1 MTKTWWKEAVI
12 YQVYPRS
19 FKDSNGDGIGDLKG
33 IIEKLDYLSELGVDV
48 LWLSPI
54 FKSPNKDNGYD
65 VSDYEDIMDEFGTMD
80 EFDELL
86 ALAHQ
91 KGLKIIL
98 DLVVNHSSDQ
108 HHWFQ
113 ESRKSK
119 DNPYSDY
126 YIWKKD
132 KPNNWPAFFGGEAW
146 SFDEQRQE
154 YYLHL
159 FTKEQPDLNWENPK
173 VREEIFNMINFWYQK
188 GIDGFR
194 MDVIPLISKRQDF
207 PEGAYDNFDE
217 LIFHTYANGPRLHE
231 YLHEMY
237 VNTAAKFDVMT
248 VGECIGVNA
257 QNCMLYVDERREELN
272 MLYHFEHMQ
281 LDSQKGS
288 KYDKKPWKLTEF
300 KSIFRSWDTALGT
313 HGWYNVF
320 LDNHD
325 FPRMV
330 SRFGNEDQY
339 RTESAKLLATLLLTL
354 RGTPCLY
361 QGSEI
366 GMTNVHYKHLDQFD
380 DVWAKNYIQEQL
392 DQGADETILLEKVNV
407 GGRDN
412 ARTPM
417 QWDHTDFAGFSSAKP
432 WLTINSN
439 FKEINVADSLENKD
453 SILHFYKNLLALRK
467 LHKTFIYG
475 TYEELHQ
482 EDEQLFIY
490 ERSDESAQFLVLLNM
505 SGANVP
511 LQIKHEIQTKKLII
525 GNYNSINDHQSM
537 KPWEARIYKLK

>member
-12 YQVYPRS
+12 YQIYPRS
-19 FKDSNGDGIGDLKG
+19 FKDSNGDGIGDIRG
-33 IIEKLDYLSELGVDV
+33 IIEKLDYLSDLGIDV
-48 LWLSPI
+48 IWLSPI

-65 VSDYEDIMDEFGTMD
+65 VSDYLDIMDEFGTMKD
-80 EFDELL
+80 FDELL
-86 ALAHQ
+86 FLAHQ
-91 KGLKIIL
+91 KGLKVIL

-126 YIWKKD
+126 YIWKKE
-132 KPNNWPAFFGGEAW
+132 KPNNWPAFFGGSTW
-146 SFDEQRQE
+146 TYDEIRKE

-173 VREEIFNMINFWYQK
+173 LRADIFQMINFWYAK

-207 PEGAYDNFDE
+207 PENTFDNFDD

-237 VNTAAKFDVMT
+237 IDTAANFDVMT
-248 VGECIGVNA
+248 VGECIGVRDE
-257 QNCMLYVDERREELN
+257 NCMLYVDERREELN

-281 LDSQKGS
+281 LDSKNGS
-288 KYDKKPWKLTEF
+288 KYDKKPWSLTEF
-300 KSIFRSWDTALGT
+300 KSIFRKWDEALGE

-330 SRFGNEDQY
+330 SRFGNDKSY
-339 RTESAKLLATLLLTL
+339 RVESAKLLATLLLTL

-366 GMTNVHYKHLDQFD
+366 GMTNVRYETLDQFD
-380 DVWAKNYIQEQL
+380 DVWAKNYIKSQL
-392 DQGADETILLEKVNV
+392 ELGEDEFELLQKVNI

-417 QWDHTDFAGFSSAKP
+417 QWNESMYGGFSSDKP
-432 WLTINSN
+432 WISINPNYKS
-439 FKEINVADSLENKD
+439 INVEDNINQED
-453 SILHFYKNLLALRK
+453 SIFHFYKSLLSFRK
-467 LHKTFIYG
+467 AHKTFIYG
-475 TYEELHQ
+475 TYKELCRD
-482 EDEQLFIY
+482 DEHLFIY
-490 ERSDESAQFLVLLNM
+490 ERLDQDAHFLIVLNLSDVINHLTLDYELNDNLLIMNNYKRL
-505 SGANVP
+505 SEHN
-511 LQIKHEIQTKKLII
+511 KL
-525 GNYNSINDHQSM
+525 M
-537 KPWEARIYKLK
+537 PWEARIYRI